1 VIQFSAKTADLSA
14 SVGVVKTLL
23 YSSRIQ
29 KSCARKHNEP
39 ICLKAQLVYEI
50 KREDEYCQ
58 RFVDGAVNF
67 IRARQWRAE
76 GGDERGD
83 GSGHPMSE
91 ITKIKMLQLVNF
103 SYCKIT
109 NARCMHLG
117 VGRNFLHGGV
127 NSGFSRGSQKDFAG
141 VGQHDRIS
149 F

>member
-1 VIQFSAKTADLSA
+1 MKTNTANVSLTVQSTSSGRDS
-14 SVGVVKTLL
+14 GVQ
-23 YSSRIQ
+23 S
-29 KSCARKHNEP
+29 
-39 ICLKAQLVYEI
+39 
-50 KREDEYCQ
+50 
-58 RFVDGAVNF
+58 
-67 IRARQWRAE
+67 